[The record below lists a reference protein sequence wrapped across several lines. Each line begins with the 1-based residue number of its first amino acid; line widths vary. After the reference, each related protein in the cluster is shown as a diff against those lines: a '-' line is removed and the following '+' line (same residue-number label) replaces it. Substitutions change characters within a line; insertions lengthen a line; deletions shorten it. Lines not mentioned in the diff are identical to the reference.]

1 MTDYTKI
8 EQEVDNVADLI
19 WDLASH
25 VWDFAE
31 LFTSPRPSSAKSQ
44 TWEAKSQMTS
54 ATLST
59 CCSIFV

>member
-25 VWDFAE
+25 VWEYAE
-31 LFTSPRPSSAKSQ
+31 LGMEELQSSA
-44 TWEAKSQMTS
+44 
-54 ATLST
+54 
-59 CCSIFV
+59 